1 MIEQVLIT
9 GGSGAFGRAMVKYLC
24 SLESI
29 KRVCVY
35 SRDEYKQSIMRAA
48 IDDPR
53 VRYFIGDVRD
63 FERLK
68 RAMEGIDLVVHAAA
82 LKRIEVGVYDPME
95 VVKTNVVGSMNV
107 INASIDAK
115 VKKVIALSTDKA
127 FEPVNLYGSTKL
139 AMEKMMLAA
148 NNARGQ
154 GGPRFAVTRYGN
166 IAGSTGSVIPVWKQ
180 AIAEG
185 REVIVSDPNCTRFWM
200 TQEEAVQLVWEVA
213 EVMEGG
219 ELAVPHLP
227 AYLLGDLAEAM
238 GVGMED
244 WVVKG
249 LGTDEKRHE
258 SMGPD
263 MCSEHAPRMTIS
275 QLREGIAKL

>member
-9 GGSGAFGRAMVKYLC
+9 GGSGSFGNAMVKFLC

-29 KRVCVY
+29 KRICVY
-35 SRDEYKQSIMRAA
+35 SRDEFKQSKMRMF
-48 IDDPR
+48 IDDSR

-68 RAMEGIDLVVHAAA
+68 RAMEGIDLVIHAAA

-107 INASIDAK
+107 INAAMDAK
-115 VKKVIALSTDKA
+115 VKKVVALSTDKA

-139 AMEKMMLAA
+139 AMEKMVLAA

-166 IAGSTGSVIPVWKQ
+166 IAGSTGSVIPIWKQ

-185 REVIVSDPNCTRFWM
+185 RDVTVSDPNCTRFWM
-200 TQEEAVQLVWEVA
+200 TQQEAVELVWEVA

-227 AYLLGDLAEAM
+227 AYLLWDLLQAM
-238 GVGMED
+238 DVKE
-244 WVVKG
+244 WVTKG
-249 LGTDEKRHE
+249 IGADEKRHE